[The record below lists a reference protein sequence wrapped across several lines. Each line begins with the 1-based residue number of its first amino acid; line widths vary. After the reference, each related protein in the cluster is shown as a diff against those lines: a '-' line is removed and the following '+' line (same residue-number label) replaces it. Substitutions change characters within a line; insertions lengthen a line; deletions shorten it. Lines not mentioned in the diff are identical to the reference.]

1 MIARGAV
8 ESEPRVYVRPARIPS
23 FHGLGR
29 ITEIQALSKF
39 P

>member
-1 MIARGAV
+1 MNASGTV
-8 ESEPRVYVRPARIPS
+8 ESEPRVYVRASRILS

-29 ITEIQALSKF
+29 ITEIQTLSKF